1 MKAEIH
7 KDGCI
12 HVIAE
17 TVVEAFALNQ
27 IAPNSNVC
35 PECDQMKIP
44 LLVDCSILID
54 HEEKGDTPGGNR
66 GDITS

>member
-1 MKAEIH
+1 MKVEIH

-12 HVIAE
+12 HIIAE

-27 IAPNSNVC
+27 IAPSSNVC

-44 LLVDCSILID
+44 FLVDCSILID
-54 HEEKGDTPGGNR
+54 HEKEGTTPR
-66 GDITS
+66 GAR